1 MEWLLEHKFHLT
13 CLAVIA
19 LEFIGIAWGLATL
32 ARHIPLLVIPVG
44 LIVIPGSLVLYVITV
59 NIIADMGR
67 GW

>member
-1 MEWLLEHKFHLT
+1 MAWLLEHKFHLT

-19 LEFIGIAWGLATL
+19 LEFIGIGWGLVAL
-32 ARHIPLLVIPVG
+32 SRHIPLLVIPVG
-44 LIVIPGSLVLYVITV
+44 LIVIPGSLVLYVVTV